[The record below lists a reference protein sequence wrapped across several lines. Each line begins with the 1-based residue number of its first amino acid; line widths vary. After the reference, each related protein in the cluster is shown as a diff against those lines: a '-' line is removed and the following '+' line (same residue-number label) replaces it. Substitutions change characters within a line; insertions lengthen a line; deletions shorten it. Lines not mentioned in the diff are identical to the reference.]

1 MVTLV
6 CAHIGITGM
15 GNKNSRDGEVVRMPH
30 GLALI
35 SSSLKRNGFSVGLID
50 MRIVDGWNE
59 FEEKP
64 HFHNWFK
71 CEEYPCRTYCSSA
84 TLYKYETHFPT
95 LTKIFTAM
103 GWSLEPLNH

>member
-1 MVTLV
+1 MVTKENMLWPQTLRG
-6 CAHIGITGM
+6 A
-15 GNKNSRDGEVVRMPH
+15 
-30 GLALI
+30 LANEHLH
-35 SSSLKRNGFSVGLID
+35 
-50 MRIVDGWNE
+50 WNE